1 MSFCH
6 ISVQIFLKIIG
17 GNFEYLEKLAEFVLQ
32 KNKFLRLIYL
42 FRPYYDNSNQ
52 STDRAIAHGYNYHQ
66 GKTNMNN
73 MNCKTRQC
81 DLTRNFYLMI

>member
-1 MSFCH
+1 MNKKVDGKRNRGMSFCH
-6 ISVQIFLKIIG
+6 ISVQIFIKIIG
-17 GNFEYLEKLAEFVLQ
+17 GNFEYHEKLVEFVLQ

-73 MNCKTRQC
+73 MNCKTR
-81 DLTRNFYLMI
+81 